1 MLAPGVTRNRAGVG
15 MIAVATLGNGFAEP
29 AAAEDQ
35 SGRRRN
41 SLRQVLLIRA
51 EGGYWI
57 AECPSL
63 PGCTGEGRS
72 RESAIASVKET
83 IASHLAEL
91 EACGLPVP
99 EECFDALIV
108 AV

>member
-1 MLAPGVTRNRAGVG
+1 
-15 MIAVATLGNGFAEP
+15 MIAVTTPDTRFEDP
-29 AAAEDQ
+29 EAAEDQ
-35 SGRRRN
+35 SRRRRD

-63 PGCTGEGRS
+63 PGCTGEGRT
-72 RESAIASVKET
+72 RETAIDSVKEAIASY
-83 IASHLAEL
+83 LADL
-91 EACGLPVP
+91 DACGLPVP
-99 EECFDALIV
+99 EERFDALIV

>member
-1 MLAPGVTRNRAGVG
+1 
-15 MIAVATLGNGFAEP
+15 MIAVTTPDTRFEDP
-29 AAAEDQ
+29 EAAEDQ
-35 SGRRRN
+35 SRRRRD

-63 PGCTGEGRS
+63 PGCTVKE
-72 RESAIASVKET
+72 AIASY
-83 IASHLAEL
+83 LADL
-91 EACGLPVP
+91 DACGLPVP
-99 EECFDALIV
+99 EERFDALIV